1 MVHFLDHP
9 GAAALFSVALT
20 TAACTELPDRSTP
33 VGPDVADPLVL
44 GVRRRV
50 RACPLVRYAPG

>member
-1 MVHFLDHP
+1 MDHFLDHP

-20 TAACTELPDRSTP
+20 TAACAELPARSTP
-33 VGPDVADPLVL
+33 VGPDVAVSFVL
-44 GVRRRV
+44 EVRRRV